1 MMKDHSSMQPAQQ
14 SANRRRSDSYASLE
28 AARSQSAQAPKPA
41 DWDDDAEKAEPPVHV
56 LSHDEAV
63 AMFGEQA
70 LRASRITPLSIVLG
84 QVAITLL
91 CALGWYVG
99 SWFAGTGAA
108 SAGEAALSALL
119 GGGVC
124 VVPSAWFAM
133 RLSTAKGF
141 ESIARLVVGEA
152 IKVLGTVALLVIVV
166 VTFKGLHWPPLL
178 ITLILALKMYW
189 VGLALR

>member
-1 MMKDHSSMQPAQQ
+1 MMKAPSSMQPAERQ
-14 SANRRRSDSYASLE
+14 RPDSHTHASSE
-28 AARSQSAQAPKPA
+28 DARSTPEPAPKR
-41 DWDDDAEKAEPPVHV
+41 DWDADDAGEAEPPVHA

-63 AMFGEQA
+63 ALFGEKA
-70 LRASRITPLSIVLG
+70 LRASRVTPFSIVLG

-99 SWFAGTGAA
+99 SWLAGTGAA

-124 VVPSAWFAM
+124 LVPSAWFAL

-152 IKVLGTVALLVIVV
+152 IKVLGTVALLVVVV
-166 VTFKGLHWPPLL
+166 VTFKGLHWVPLL

>member
-1 MMKDHSSMQPAQQ
+1 MQPSERQ
-14 SANRRRSDSYASLE
+14 RPHSYASLE
-28 AARSQSAQAPKPA
+28 AARPSSAQDPKRD
-41 DWDDDAEKAEPPVHV
+41 DWDDAGEAEPPVHV

-63 AMFGEQA
+63 ALFGERA
-70 LRASRITPLSIVLG
+70 LQASRITPFSIVLG

-91 CALGWYVG
+91 CALGWYIG
-99 SWFAGTGAA
+99 SWFAGTGSA

-133 RLSTAKGF
+133 RLSTARGF

-152 IKVLGTVALLVIVV
+152 IKVLGTIALLVVV
-166 VTFKGLHWPPLL
+166 VVVFKGLHWVPLL

>member
-1 MMKDHSSMQPAQQ
+1 MMKDPSSMQPAERQ
-14 SANRRRSDSYASLE
+14 RPDSQASSE
-28 AARSQSAQAPKPA
+28 DARSRPVPAPKR
-41 DWDDDAEKAEPPVHV
+41 DWDAEDAGEAEPPMHA
-56 LSHDEAV
+56 LSHDDAV
-63 AMFGEQA
+63 ALFGEKA
-70 LRASRITPLSIVLG
+70 LRASRVTPFSIVLG

-99 SWFAGTGAA
+99 SWLAGTGAA

-124 VVPSAWFAM
+124 VVPSAWFAL
-133 RLSTAKGF
+133 RLSKAQGF

-152 IKVLGTVALLVIVV
+152 IKVLGTVALLVVVV
-166 VTFKGLHWPPLL
+166 VTFKGLHWVPLL

-189 VGLALR
+189 VGFALR

>member
-1 MMKDHSSMQPAQQ
+1 MQPTDRQ
-14 SANRRRSDSYASLE
+14 RPDSYASFE
-28 AARSQSAQAPKPA
+28 AARPQSEQDPKR
-41 DWDDDAEKAEPPVHV
+41 DRWDDEEKAEPPVRA

-63 AMFGEQA
+63 ALFGEQA
-70 LRASRITPLSIVLG
+70 LRASRITPFSIVLG

-91 CALGWYVG
+91 CALGWFVG
-99 SWFAGTGAA
+99 SWYTGTGTA
-108 SAGEAALSALL
+108 SAGQAALSALL

-133 RLSTAKGF
+133 RLSGARGF

-152 IKVLGTVALLVIVV
+152 IKVLGTVALLVVV
-166 VTFKGLHWPPLL
+166 VVVFKGLHWPPLL

>member
-70 LRASRITPLSIVLG
+70 LRASRITPRSIVLG

-166 VTFKGLHWPPLL
+166 VMFKGLHWPPLL

>member
-1 MMKDHSSMQPAQQ
+1 MQPADRQ
-14 SANRRRSDSYASLE
+14 RPDSYASLN
-28 AARSQSAQAPKPA
+28 AARPQSVQDPKH
-41 DWDDDAEKAEPPVHV
+41 DSWDDDEKAEPPVHV

-63 AMFGEQA
+63 ALFGEQA
-70 LRASRITPLSIVLG
+70 LQASRITPFSIVLG

-133 RLSTAKGF
+133 RLSKAEGF

-166 VTFKGLHWPPLL
+166 VVFKGLHWPPLL

>member
-1 MMKDHSSMQPAQQ
+1 MKDHSSMQP
-14 SANRRRSDSYASLE
+14 ANRRRSDSYASLE
-28 AARSQSAQAPKPA
+28 AARPQSAQAPKPA

-84 QVAITLL
+84 QLAITLL

-108 SAGEAALSALL
+108 SAAKDANEAALSALL

-166 VTFKGLHWPPLL
+166 VMFKGLHWPPLL

>member
-1 MMKDHSSMQPAQQ
+1 MMKDHSSMQPATRQ
-14 SANRRRSDSYASLE
+14 RPDSYASLE
-28 AARSQSAQAPKPA
+28 AARRQSAQDPKRD
-41 DWDDDAEKAEPPVHV
+41 DWDDAGEAEPPAHV

-63 AMFGEQA
+63 ALFGEQA

-152 IKVLGTVALLVIVV
+152 IKVLGTIALLVIVV

>member
-1 MMKDHSSMQPAQQ
+1 MMKDHSSMQPSERQRP
-14 SANRRRSDSYASLE
+14 NSYASLE
-28 AARSQSAQAPKPA
+28 AARLRSAQDPKRD
-41 DWDDDAEKAEPPVHV
+41 DWDDAGEAEPPVHV

-63 AMFGEQA
+63 ALFGERA
-70 LRASRITPLSIVLG
+70 LQASRITPFSIVLG

-91 CALGWYVG
+91 CALGWYIG
-99 SWFAGTGAA
+99 SWFAGTGSA

-133 RLSTAKGF
+133 RLSTARGF

-152 IKVLGTVALLVIVV
+152 IKVLGTIALLVVV
-166 VTFKGLHWPPLL
+166 VVVFKGLHWAPLL

>member
-1 MMKDHSSMQPAQQ
+1 MQPA
-14 SANRRRSDSYASLE
+14 E
-28 AARSQSAQAPKPA
+28 QSAQRRRPDSHASLDAARPRSAQDPKRD
-41 DWDDDAEKAEPPVHV
+41 DWDAGWGDSAGEAGPPVHV

-63 AMFGEQA
+63 ALFGEQA
-70 LRASRITPLSIVLG
+70 LRASRMTPFSIVLG
-84 QVAITLL
+84 QVVVTLL

-108 SAGEAALSALL
+108 SAGNAALSALL

-166 VTFKGLHWPPLL
+166 VVFKGLHWPPLL

>member
-1 MMKDHSSMQPAQQ
+1 MMKDHSSMQPAERQ
-14 SANRRRSDSYASLE
+14 RPDSYASLE
-28 AARSQSAQAPKPA
+28 AARPQSAQAPGRD

-70 LRASRITPLSIVLG
+70 LRASRITPFSIVLG

-108 SAGEAALSALL
+108 SAGQAALSALL

-152 IKVLGTVALLVIVV
+152 IKVLGTVALLVVV
-166 VTFKGLHWPPLL
+166 VVVFKGLHWPPLL

>member
-1 MMKDHSSMQPAQQ
+1 MMKDHSSMQPATQ
-14 SANRRRSDSYASLE
+14 SVNHRRPDSHASLE
-28 AARSQSAQAPKPA
+28 AAQPKLAQDPKH
-41 DWDDDAEKAEPPVHV
+41 DNWDDDAERAEPPVHV

-70 LRASRITPLSIVLG
+70 LRASRITPYSIVLG

-91 CALGWYVG
+91 CGLGWYVG

-108 SAGEAALSALL
+108 SAWQAALSALL

>member
-1 MMKDHSSMQPAQQ
+1 MKDPSSMQPAERQ
-14 SANRRRSDSYASLE
+14 RPDPDSHASSE
-28 AARSQSAQAPKPA
+28 DARSRPVQAPKR
-41 DWDDDAEKAEPPVHV
+41 DWDAEDAREAEPPVHA

-63 AMFGEQA
+63 ALFGEKA
-70 LRASRITPLSIVLG
+70 LRASRVTPFSIVLG

-99 SWFAGTGAA
+99 SWLAGTGAA

-124 VVPSAWFAM
+124 VVPSAWFAL

-152 IKVLGTVALLVIVV
+152 IKVLGTVALLVVV
-166 VTFKGLHWPPLL
+166 VVVFKGLHWPPLL

>member
-1 MMKDHSSMQPAQQ
+1 MMKAHSSMQPTDRQ
-14 SANRRRSDSYASLE
+14 RPDSYASLK
-28 AARSQSAQAPKPA
+28 AARPTSAQDPKREG
-41 DWDDDAEKAEPPVHV
+41 WDDEEQAEPPVHV

-63 AMFGEQA
+63 ALFGEQA
-70 LRASRITPLSIVLG
+70 VQASRITPFSIVLG

-91 CALGWYVG
+91 CGLGWYVG
-99 SWFAGTGAA
+99 SWFAGAGAA
-108 SAGEAALSALL
+108 SAAEAGLSALL

-166 VTFKGLHWPPLL
+166 VVFKGLHWPPLL

>member
-1 MMKDHSSMQPAQQ
+1 MQPAEQQ
-14 SANRRRSDSYASLE
+14 RPDSYASLE
-28 AARSQSAQAPKPA
+28 TARSRSAQDPKQD
-41 DWDDDAEKAEPPVHV
+41 DWDAGWDDRAGTAEPPVHV

-70 LRASRITPLSIVLG
+70 LRASRITPFSIVLG

-99 SWFAGTGAA
+99 SWFAGTGTV
-108 SAGEAALSALL
+108 SAGQAALSALL

-133 RLSTAKGF
+133 RLSGAKGF

-166 VTFKGLHWPPLL
+166 VVFKGLHWPPLL

>member
-1 MMKDHSSMQPAQQ
+1 MQPADRQ
-14 SANRRRSDSYASLE
+14 RPDSYASLN
-28 AARSQSAQAPKPA
+28 AARPQSVQDPKP
-41 DWDDDAEKAEPPVHV
+41 DSWDDEETAEPPVHV

-63 AMFGEQA
+63 ALFGEQA
-70 LRASRITPLSIVLG
+70 LQASRITPFFIVLG

-99 SWFAGTGAA
+99 SWFAGTGTGAA

-133 RLSTAKGF
+133 RLSKAKGF

-166 VTFKGLHWPPLL
+166 VVFKGLHWPPLL

>member
-1 MMKDHSSMQPAQQ
+1 MMKDASSMQPTERQ
-14 SANRRRSDSYASLE
+14 RPDSQASSE
-28 AARSQSAQAPKPA
+28 DARSRPVPAPKR
-41 DWDDDAEKAEPPVHV
+41 DWDAEDAEKAGPPVHA

-63 AMFGEQA
+63 ALFGEKA
-70 LRASRITPLSIVLG
+70 LRASRVTPFSIVLG

-99 SWFAGTGAA
+99 SWLADTGAA

-124 VVPSAWFAM
+124 VVPSAWFAL
-133 RLSTAKGF
+133 RLSKAQGF

-152 IKVLGTVALLVIVV
+152 IKVLGTVALLVVVV
-166 VTFKGLHWPPLL
+166 VTFKGLHWASLL

-189 VGLALR
+189 VGFALR